1 MDDNEGQMSA
11 KERGSMWLMLGR
23 AAWLALAGLTLV
35 YYLAVIPVDLQR
47 YADSGDVVLSHASFD
62 GSLSFSAYSSY
73 LLALR
78 YLIILVF
85 LFAALLCFIEVGLK
99 RIRYAPLGL
108 LTSLMLITVPLIIL
122 LSDSGSDLP
131 YARPWDSALEMVGL
145 LLGLLGLLLLVS
157 FYFVFPNGRINPAWM
172 RWTGVV
178 FTVGVGVLFIL
189 LGADEM
195 AGDWLWPAAML
206 ALLLA
211 LAVGISAQI
220 YRYWEAANSE
230 GKRQT
235 RWVITSLVLLPLLLI
250 GSIALSENSAAALV
264 NVHLQMLAPALLPLS
279 LAVSILKHGLW
290 EVELSLRRV
299 KGYSYLAGA
308 VVIVSLAGVLWLNS
322 GDQSQAYPAIEF
334 ESLPQTDRRL
344 PVVIDTDMA
353 ADDWLAILFLLQRPD
368 VEVKAI
374 AVNGT
379 GEAHCEPGVRNAVGL
394 VALAGS
400 DPIPVA
406 CGRETPLLGDQ
417 EFPHAWREGVDRMLG
432 LPLPEGSNPHIGG
445 DAVELLIST
454 VEASPE
460 KVILLTLGPL
470 TNVAQAIE
478 QQPAFLDNLQQIYI
492 MGGALQVPGNV
503 FYSGVG
509 IDNKDAEWNVFVD
522 PLAAKMVIES
532 GAPVTL
538 VPLDA
543 TNRVPADLDFYRRLQ
558 RNHRTPEA
566 EFVYQVL
573 SRKLDAIL
581 PGYYYFWDP
590 LAAAVAVDESLGY
603 LKEGM
608 ARVIADPGEHS
619 GATRLVNGGVPVRY
633 AKSADKERFLY
644 EFLRALNQE

>member
-11 KERGSMWLMLGR
+11 KERGSLWLMLGR
-23 AAWLALAGLTLV
+23 GAWLALAGLALV
-35 YYLAVIPVDLQR
+35 YYLAVIPVDMQR
-47 YADSGDVVLSHASFD
+47 YVDSWDVVISYTSLD
-62 GSLSFSAYSSY
+62 GLFSFSAYTSY

-85 LFAALLCFIEVGLK
+85 LFAALLCFIELGLK
-99 RIRYAPLGL
+99 RSRYAPLAL

-131 YARPWDSALEMVGL
+131 YARPWDRVLEMVGL

-157 FYFVFPNGRINPAWM
+157 FYFVFPNGKFNPAWM

-195 AGDWLWPAAML
+195 AGDWLWLAAML

-220 YRYWEAANSE
+220 YRYREAANSE

-250 GSIALSENSAAALV
+250 GSIVLSENSAAALV

-290 EVELSLRRV
+290 EVELSPRRV

-334 ESLPQTDRRL
+334 EPLSQSGVRL

-368 VEVKAI
+368 VQVKAI
-374 AVNGT
+374 AVTGT
-379 GEAHCEPGVRNAVGL
+379 GEAHCEPGVRNALGL
-394 VALAGS
+394 VALAGG

-406 CGRETPLLGDQ
+406 CGRETPLSGEE
-417 EFPHAWREGVDRMLG
+417 EFPHDWREGVDRTLG
-432 LPLPEGSNPHIGG
+432 LRLPEGSNPDTTG
-445 DAVELLIST
+445 DAVELLVST
-454 VEASPE
+454 IESTPE
-460 KVILLTLGPL
+460 KVVLLTLGPL
-470 TNVAQAIE
+470 TNVAQVIE
-478 QQPAFLDNLQQIYI
+478 QRSAFLENIQQIYI

-503 FYSGVG
+503 YYSGVG

-522 PLAAKMVIES
+522 PLAAKLVIES

-543 TNRVPADLDFYRRLQ
+543 TNQVPADLDFYRRL
-558 RNHRTPEA
+558 RNNRNTPEA

-573 SRKLDAIL
+573 SRKLDMVL
-581 PGYYYFWDP
+581 PGFYYFWDP
-590 LAAAVAVDESLGY
+590 LAAAMAVDESFGY
-603 LKEGM
+603 IKDGT

-633 AKSADKERFLY
+633 AHSADKERFLY